1 MHYQA
6 NEPTRDLIVAGFFL
20 SLLLTTVAAFVGLSY
35 IMAAGISLMLTLAAA
50 LGALRNES
58 LGAFKPFLIAAL
70 IAWLL
75 FFGLIHSLPN
85 DPQRLFG
92 GLTQATA
99 AAVYGLWLAPLL
111 LVTLPYAWLF
121 HREVLD
127 EDTLRALTQESDQP

>member
-6 NEPTRDLIVAGFFL
+6 DEPTRDLIVAGFFL

-58 LGAFKPFLIAAL
+58 LGTFKPFLIAGL
-70 IAWLL
+70 LAWLL

-127 EDTLRALTQESDQP
+127 EDTLRALTQESDRS